1 MTTTLAILALLAA
14 APFDDGLQL
23 GYSAVQGR
31 DRSGYRAVFG
41 ARDGRPS
48 VAFHSPE
55 AVQVAPAEG
64 RSPLAMGFEGLPGQ
78 IQPLP
83 LWLPPAFR
91 RLGTVV
97 YDDGEG
103 FKHDVGRLAYVLAST
118 ERWKGFDA
126 VVLSCRHQGM
136 QEEDNWSLEARY
148 DAASGFLLSA
158 FIEVRMGRDPHTT
171 FKLVLATST
180 DGEMKRKLG

>member
-1 MTTTLAILALLAA
+1 MTTTLALLTLLAA
-14 APFDDGLQL
+14 GRFDDGLQL

-48 VAFHSPE
+48 VAFHSPGG
-55 AVQVAPAEG
+55 VSVAPAEG
-64 RSPLAMGFEGLPGQ
+64 RSPLAMGFDGLPEQVQG
-78 IQPLP
+78 LP
-83 LWLPPAFR
+83 LWLPHAFR

-103 FKHDVGRLAYVLAST
+103 FKHNRGKLAYVLTSA

-126 VVLSCRHQGM
+126 VVLSYRHQGM

-158 FIEVRMGRDPHTT
+158 FIEVRLGRDPHTT

-180 DGEMKRKLG
+180 DGEMKRKLS